1 MQTLK
6 RFKST
11 QFNQLLEYLY
21 NLQRLGIKVGLE
33 HTEQLLAECG
43 NPQTKFRSIHIA
55 GTNGKG
61 STAAMLFS
69 VLKEA
74 GYKVGLYTS
83 PHLLRFN
90 ERIRVNGV
98 PIADTN
104 IVDFVYSY
112 KSAIERIQS
121 TFFET
126 TTALAFSYFAERK
139 VDVAIIETGLGG
151 RLDSTNVLM
160 PEVTV
165 ITSITADHTEILG
178 NDLRKIAFE
187 KGGIIKKSTPLIL
200 AQQIEKVEKVLLD
213 IAVARNSKVTICKKD
228 ALTNF
233 KLTQT
238 GTFFEWENNKFKT
251 TLIGE
256 HQAYNAVLAIEAT
269 KVFDKEI
276 SGDTIAKGLNNTNW
290 PGRLQLLSATEPVYY
305 DVAHNP
311 NGIKVIINTLAKI
324 FTNKPIGLM
333 ALKAEKELAK
343 IAPMLKNN
351 FARLIVTSLPHS
363 GLMEASALQRVL
375 VKYGIHA
382 ESETDITKAF
392 QIIRQGTANTV
403 PGIIFGSHY
412 IGKAVF
418 EKFGFS
424 FDNGVI

>member
-1 MQTLK
+1 M
-6 RFKST
+6 
-11 QFNQLLEYLY
+11 EYLY

-43 NPQTKFRSIHIA
+43 NPQNKFRSIHIA

-69 VLKEA
+69 IFREA

-98 PIADTN
+98 PIADMN
-104 IVDFVYSY
+104 IVDFVDKY
-112 KSAIERIQS
+112 KPAIEKIQS

-126 TTALAFSYFAERK
+126 TTALAFSYFAEQN

-160 PEVTV
+160 PDVTV
-165 ITSITADHTEILG
+165 ITAITADHTEILG

-187 KGGIIKKSTPLIL
+187 KGGIIKESIPLIL
-200 AQQIEKVEKVLLD
+200 AQQVKEVEKVLLD
-213 IAVARNSKVTICKKD
+213 IAVARNSNVTICKKD
-228 ALTNF
+228 ALTNL
-233 KLTQT
+233 KLTQA
-238 GTFFEWENNKFKT
+238 GTFFEWESDKFKT

-256 HQAYNAVLAIEAT
+256 HQVYNAILAIEAT

-290 PGRLQLLSATEPVYY
+290 PGRLQLLSNTKPIYY

-311 NGIKVIINTLAKI
+311 HGIEVIINTLAKI
-324 FTNKPIGLM
+324 FTEKPIGLM

-343 IAPMLKNN
+343 IAPKLKNN
-351 FARLIVTSLPHS
+351 FARLIVTSVPNS
-363 GLMEASALQRVL
+363 GLMEASTLKRSL
-375 VKYGIHA
+375 VKYGISA
-382 ESETDITKAF
+382 EPETNISKAF
-392 QIIRQGTANTV
+392 QIIKQEATNTV